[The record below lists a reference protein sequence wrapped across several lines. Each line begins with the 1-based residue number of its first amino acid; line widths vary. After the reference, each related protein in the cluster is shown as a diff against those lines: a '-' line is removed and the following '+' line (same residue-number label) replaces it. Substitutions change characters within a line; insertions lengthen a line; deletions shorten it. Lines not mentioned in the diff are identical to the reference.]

1 MREERQRPRRYL
13 FLLILLVVDF
23 GQPVSTQEIINQ
35 IYRDVGCVDHPCD
48 PYCPILLFSPL
59 PFIPAA
65 PCGVGTGIG
74 LFMIVLMVVLA
85 VLLEQMYANK
95 CGLRFQVYCPN
106 NTPHYYQLV
115 TMLWQKCKKALLL
128 LFTLFAVGVIAL
140 LIILSGDVEQNPG
153 PQETKL
159 KIDDLGN
166 LKRFLQPVTSYW
178 VLIADQLGMTSQV
191 ANIQGTVANKGPSD
205 FMRDLL
211 LRWLSREHPCPTV
224 EFFCQALRCDSEII
238 GGENVAKKLEEEFQS
253 HRGL

>member
-1 MREERQRPRRYL
+1 MREERQRLTRHL

-74 LFMIVLMVVLA
+74 LFMIVLMAILA

-95 CGLRFQVYCPN
+95 CGLRFQVYYPN

-153 PQETKL
+153 PQ
-159 KIDDLGN
+159 
-166 LKRFLQPVTSYW
+166 
-178 VLIADQLGMTSQV
+178 
-191 ANIQGTVANKGPSD
+191 GT
-205 FMRDLL
+205 
-211 LRWLSREHPCPTV
+211 
-224 EFFCQALRCDSEII
+224 
-238 GGENVAKKLEEEFQS
+238 
-253 HRGL
+253 